1 MKKSVSYTVDEDVL
15 VAFDK
20 AAEAAAL
27 NKSKWIELQMKK
39 FAEVINE

>member
-1 MKKSVSYTVDEDVL
+1 MKKSVSYTVDEVVL

-20 AAEAAAL
+20 VAEASAL

-39 FAEVINE
+39 FAEAFNE